1 MRRIFPS
8 HLISHTSPS
17 PTNSSPP
24 LTLSSSITQSFTL
37 SLLIDPPQTR
47 ETMKDISKSPAR
59 RNNDGFHRY
68 LKPGALAQI
77 RNSRI
82 NSRSASLLSLSPSPL
97 PIDPPSPSAANN
109 LTLEQ
114 VPHLLRKIYGPY
126 SYQRK
131 KLGAARPMTMMM
143 MANLNNPIIESSGGS
158 GSDVIAH

>member
-1 MRRIFPS
+1 
-8 HLISHTSPS
+8 
-17 PTNSSPP
+17 
-24 LTLSSSITQSFTL
+24 
-37 SLLIDPPQTR
+37 
-47 ETMKDISKSPAR
+47 MKDISKSPAR

-109 LTLEQ
+109 LTVDQ

-143 MANLNNPIIESSGGS
+143 MVNLNNPIVESSGGS

>member
-1 MRRIFPS
+1 
-8 HLISHTSPS
+8 
-17 PTNSSPP
+17 
-24 LTLSSSITQSFTL
+24 
-37 SLLIDPPQTR
+37 
-47 ETMKDISKSPAR
+47 MKDISKSPAR

-109 LTLEQ
+109 LTLDQ

>member
-1 MRRIFPS
+1 
-8 HLISHTSPS
+8 
-17 PTNSSPP
+17 
-24 LTLSSSITQSFTL
+24 
-37 SLLIDPPQTR
+37 
-47 ETMKDISKSPAR
+47 MKDISKSPAR

-82 NSRSASLLSLSPSPL
+82 NSRSASLVSSSPISSDRSPST
-97 PIDPPSPSAANN
+97 SAAAND
-109 LTLEQ
+109 LTVEQ

-131 KLGAARPMTMMM
+131 KGAARPMTMMM